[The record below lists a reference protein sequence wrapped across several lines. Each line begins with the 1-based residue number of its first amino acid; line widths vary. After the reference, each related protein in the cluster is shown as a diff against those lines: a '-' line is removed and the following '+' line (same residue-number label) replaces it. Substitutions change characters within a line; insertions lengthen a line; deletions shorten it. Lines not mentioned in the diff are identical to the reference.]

1 MDVGKKSLFKLLEKT
16 VDVHNEDADED
27 ITSIGANFQNN
38 KIFLSDIFHQMVVVI
53 KSKIAS

>member
-38 KIFLSDIFHQMVVVI
+38 KIFLSDIFP
-53 KSKIAS
+53 SNGCCNKI